1 MMKVCPKCG
10 NVADT
15 NFCSKCGSA
24 MEMVEGKET
33 SLQEESI
40 DESESENTNQEEQE
54 VIKVMS
60 PEENSVNNGIS
71 QKFNKEKHYG
81 QGHKR
86 QTTKRGLLTTN
97 KG

>member
-1 MMKVCPKCG
+1 MKVCPKCG

-40 DESESENTNQEEQE
+40 DESRRTRSHKSN
-54 VIKVMS
+54 VS
-60 PEENSVNNGIS
+60 RR
-71 QKFNKEKHYG
+71 KFC
-81 QGHKR
+81 
-86 QTTKRGLLTTN
+86 
-97 KG
+97 